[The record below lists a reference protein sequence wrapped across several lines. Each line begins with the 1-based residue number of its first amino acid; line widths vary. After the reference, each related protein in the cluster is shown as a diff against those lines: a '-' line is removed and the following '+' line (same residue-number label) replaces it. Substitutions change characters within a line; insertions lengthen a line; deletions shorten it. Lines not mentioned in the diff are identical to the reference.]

1 MSEIQSSIVP
11 MPANIGAMLRNP
23 KSVYTLG
30 ESMVCLATDGKLWL
44 THRRQKGSEGYV
56 IRYEITP
63 QHASYES
70 YKEQLAK
77 TDSIHVTTQF
87 MDDDEWAP
95 RQDLDLMPPRMLKQI
110 VEALIENDRLV
121 KSEGDARALMTTMS
135 KRDLLDTWLNWV
147 GIQGFT
153 DDIIA
158 AYDGLDKAKRG
169 F

>member
-1 MSEIQSSIVP
+1 MSEIQSSIIP
-11 MPANIGAMLRNP
+11 MPGYNSMLRNP
-23 KSVYTLG
+23 KLVYAQG
-30 ESMVCLATDGKLWL
+30 ETVFCLATDGKLWKC
-44 THRRQKGSEGYV
+44 HRRQKGSEGYP
-56 IRYEITP
+56 IMFEYTPKHDKYEEYMALV
-63 QHASYES
+63 Q
-70 YKEQLAK
+70 KE
-77 TDSIHVTTQF
+77 DSIHVTTQF

-110 VEALIENDRLV
+110 VEALIENNHLV
-121 KSEGDARALMTTMS
+121 KSEGDARAFMTTMS